1 MATAKSVPTEDV
13 NEIQRRMAQIRRELH
28 EEVKEAVKGAQSLT
42 DWRSQVKSHP
52 WLALG
57 AAAAIGYMIVPK
69 RRRPETPTIVTVN
82 PVAAS
87 PVSSP
92 SAPSSSS
99 PPRKGRFGLLGSAFS
114 LVAPIAVRAAQNYA
128 IQYMEQFLAAQQG
141 GIGPVPGPDPS
152 SRGAGEPRPTGPARG
167 SGSRPSA
174 SHGGPGRSDPR

>member
-1 MATAKSVPTEDV
+1 MATAKSVPTEDI

-87 PVSSP
+87 PVSSS

-99 PPRKGRFGLLGSAFS
+99 PPRRSRFGLLGSALG

-128 IQYMEQFLAAQQG
+128 IQYMEQWLAAQQG
-141 GIGPVPGPDPS
+141 GIGPVPGPGPAG
-152 SRGAGEPRPTGPARG
+152 RGAGETRPTGPASR
-167 SGSRPSA
+167 SGSRPTA
-174 SHGGPGRSDPR
+174 PYGGPGRSDPR